1 MKLSLEDQ
9 RLLEELCR
17 QHDVSHEKVLQLLSI
32 EQEYEFKDRR
42 TGLFDALR
50 EVLKSKIINEKRG

>member
-17 QHDVSHEKVLQLLSI
+17 LQGINHEKVIRLLAI
-32 EQEYEFKDRR
+32 EQEFEFKDRR
-42 TGLFDALR
+42 TGIYDALR
-50 EVLKSKIINEKRG
+50 EVLKSKNSN